1 MRKIAYVLLF
11 LILFI
16 LSGCHTNRFNS
27 KTMYDYIKEYNISNL
42 HFSEHSKLS
51 MLGWEVYI
59 EDGNINNKY
68 NQEMESMD
76 WALGEDSSGKLVLLY
91 VPLNSKYD
99 IIVKDSVFPSVKTV
113 SLEIESYNA
122 NSESLCE
129 ISNNNSTNKYSRF
142 LSIYDDEFMG
152 NTFFDSVELY
162 SSYIVKV
169 GNCEIDELNYTVSM
183 LYADDQLVIIAYK
196 KVLGIT
202 PAESDMIELFRFN

>member
-1 MRKIAYVLLF
+1 MKINLMLF
-11 LILFI
+11 LIFFSIVI
-16 LSGCHTNRFNS
+16 LSGCQTNRFQS
-27 KTMYDYIKEYNISNL
+27 KTMYDYLKEYNINNV

-68 NQEMESMD
+68 NQETESMD

-122 NSESLCE
+122 NSDSLCE
-129 ISNNNSTNKYSRF
+129 VSHNLSTNKYSRF
-142 LSIYDDEFMG
+142 LSLYDDEFMG
-152 NTFFDSVELY
+152 NIFFDSVELY

-169 GNCEIDELNYTVSM
+169 GNCKINELNYTVSM
-183 LYADDQLVIIAYK
+183 LYADNQLVVIAYEK
-196 KVLGIT
+196 IFG
-202 PAESDMIELFRFN
+202 